1 MAARRILNNRRY
13 WPRSSLMYPPMN
25 IIEAV
30 NRNVG
35 VLTTMAVSNVTPSVH
50 DRDKAVT
57 TLIMTRQ
64 AVRSIQ

>member
-13 WPRSSLMYPPMN
+13 WPRSTLMYPPMA
-25 IIEAV
+25 IIQAV
-30 NRNVG
+30 NRDVG
-35 VLTTMAVSNVTPSVH
+35 VLTTMAASNVTPSIH

-57 TLIMTRQ
+57 TIIMTRQ

>member
-13 WPRSSLMYPPMN
+13 WPRSTILYPPMDV
-25 IIEAV
+25 IAPV
-30 NRNVG
+30 NRDVG
-35 VLTTMAVSNVTPSVH
+35 VLTTAGVSNVTPSVH